1 MSDLYNRDIVT
12 WSERQAALLCRR
24 AVGEL
29 VNEAELD
36 RENIAAEI
44 ESAGRGDLHRRHVVA
59 DAGATA

>member
-12 WSERQAALLCRR
+12 WSEQQAALLRRR

-36 RENIAAEI
+36 WDNIAEEI
-44 ESAGRGDLHRRHVVA
+44 ESVGRGICTPSRR
-59 DAGATA
+59 G